1 VRRLF
6 GDGLK
11 RKQMRPSSLGSSA
24 EIDGTRANRGASSR
38 TRAGEERRAERKIR
52 FTAAEWR
59 LVEERART
67 CGRAPARYVREAALG
82 AVLKVS
88 RTRGN
93 APIIRELG
101 AIASSLQAV
110 KRGDSRSADGAESD
124 VSAQLD
130 ALVARV
136 LGVVDRLT

>member
-1 VRRLF
+1 M
-6 GDGLK
+6 
-11 RKQMRPSSLGSSA
+11 QPSTLGSPLEHFSA
-24 EIDGTRANRGASSR
+24 PLKSERVRPKKAAV
-38 TRAGEERRAERKIR
+38 ERRSVRKIR

-101 AIASSLQAV
+101 AIASALQAV
-110 KRGDSRSADGAESD
+110 KRGDSCSADGDESG
-124 VSAQLD
+124 VNARLD
-130 ALVARV
+130 ALIARV

>member
-1 VRRLF
+1 M
-6 GDGLK
+6 
-11 RKQMRPSSLGSSA
+11 QPSTLGRNEERFSAPVQRGRARSTKVSA
-24 EIDGTRANRGASSR
+24 E
-38 TRAGEERRAERKIR
+38 RRSVWKIR

-93 APIIRELG
+93 APAIRELG
-101 AIASSLQAV
+101 AIAGALRELKCGVSSV
-110 KRGDSRSADGAESD
+110 DEGAESD
-124 VSAQLD
+124 ADARLA
-130 ALVARV
+130 ALVSRV
-136 LGVVDRLT
+136 LGVVEWLA

>member
-1 VRRLF
+1 M
-6 GDGLK
+6 
-11 RKQMRPSSLGSSA
+11 QPSTLGSSV
-24 EIDGTRANRGASSR
+24 EIDGTPANRRASSR
-38 TRAGEERRAERKIR
+38 TRARKERRSERKIR

-101 AIASSLQAV
+101 AIAGVLQEL
-110 KRGDSRSADGAESD
+110 KRSDDSRGGDGIESD
-124 VSAQLD
+124 VSARLD
-130 ALVARV
+130 ALVSRV
-136 LGVVDRLT
+136 LGIVERLA

>member
-1 VRRLF
+1 M
-6 GDGLK
+6 
-11 RKQMRPSSLGSSA
+11 QPSTLGSPLEHFSVPLKSERVPPKKTA
-24 EIDGTRANRGASSR
+24 A
-38 TRAGEERRAERKIR
+38 ERRSVRKIR

-59 LVEERART
+59 LVEERARA

-88 RTRGN
+88 RTRGQ

-101 AIASSLQAV
+101 AIATVLQAV
-110 KRGDSRSADGAESD
+110 KQGDSRGPEGAESD
-124 VSAQLD
+124 VNAQLD
-130 ALVARV
+130 ALIARV